1 MRKRLVDIFL
11 KVTNKQIIRA
21 RAGKRLK
28 QIKKRFA
35 ENAVVNREDCKKLV
49 AQDWKESLNVRSV
62 GTEADEENIS
72 NVRFK
77 FSFNKS
83 AIQAD
88 IQLPIEYETNIAS
101 FMEKI
106 DAQPVINF
114 DDLQPFE
121 EIEKLEFEVEKYQK
135 FRIPQISNYEPQFID
150 KQIRLGCEYES
161 VIRQLSGEPDL

>member
-1 MRKRLVDIFL
+1 MRHKDIHRFATELDQDKVVVPTDINVTKQPKFDQFENNHFAMRKRLVDIFL
-11 KVTNKQIIRA
+11 KVANKQIIRA

-35 ENAVVNREDCKKLV
+35 ENAVANREDCKKLV
-49 AQDWKESLNVRSV
+49 AKDWKESLNVRSA

-106 DAQPVINF
+106 DA
-114 DDLQPFE
+114 
-121 EIEKLEFEVEKYQK
+121 
-135 FRIPQISNYEPQFID
+135 
-150 KQIRLGCEYES
+150 
-161 VIRQLSGEPDL
+161 